1 MGGWDGAGYG
11 VATRVKNLRLRTFDL
26 RLTSH
31 CLTEDVQAGSD
42 TPDFREHAAAQLS
55 SQCSGEND
63 RAYMNSSKADLL
75 LVHSGNNYGCLL
87 IVPEICVAVSFCNT

>member
-11 VATRVKNLRLRTFDL
+11 VATGVKNLRLRTFDL

-31 CLTEDVQAGSD
+31 CLTEDVNRD
-42 TPDFREHAAAQLS
+42 HAAAQLS
-55 SQCSGEND
+55 SECSGEND

-87 IVPEICVAVSFCNT
+87 IVPEICVAVSFCNA

>member
-11 VATRVKNLRLRTFDL
+11 VATGVKNLRLRTFDL

-42 TPDFREHAAAQLS
+42 TPDFRDHAAAQLS

-63 RAYMNSSKADLL
+63 RAYMNSSKADLV
-75 LVHSGNNYGCLL
+75 LVHSGTNYGCLL

>member
-1 MGGWDGAGYG
+1 MIADF
-11 VATRVKNLRLRTFDL
+11 RVTKPACTSSVKQCNFD
-26 RLTSH
+26 RH
-31 CLTEDVQAGSD
+31 
-42 TPDFREHAAAQLS
+42 TPDSRDHAAAQLS
-55 SQCSGEND
+55 LECSGEND